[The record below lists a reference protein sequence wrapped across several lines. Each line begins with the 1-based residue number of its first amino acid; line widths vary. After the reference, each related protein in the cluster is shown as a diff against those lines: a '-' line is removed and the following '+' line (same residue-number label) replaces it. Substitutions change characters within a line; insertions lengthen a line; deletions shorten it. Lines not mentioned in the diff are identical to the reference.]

1 MRVITVT
8 TLVLKN
14 VHTRIVTVLMV
25 HHFEL
30 RDGIISFFH
39 KLSSTEG
46 RNKGSPEACLIF
58 HSCVKQ
64 GLYKFVGMDMGKHSR
79 VFLLVTLL

>member
-1 MRVITVT
+1 
-8 TLVLKN
+8 
-14 VHTRIVTVLMV
+14 MV

-30 RDGIISFFH
+30 RDGIISFFQ

-64 GLYKFVGMDMGKHSR
+64 GLYKFVGMDMGTQQSIPSCYTSLKSTWR
-79 VFLLVTLL
+79 VLA